1 MFSTSSYQRKSGITS
16 LANTS
21 QRALLINLDNTRN
34 GTHSSTMARISRGF
48 AASTTLVY
56 YHYKECDLKVDERIQ
71 IYQFIIHISPFF
83 ESFASNLRQSIR
95 DMAAKEDLPSLDT
108 IINNLL
114 DESLAQKEAAA
125 ANFAKNS
132 RNSGQNNQ
140 GQGQGRSGKWCSECK
155 FSGHTN
161 DDCYHLHPDLAPEG
175 WKPRRSR
182 ALQNSQQGYNDQQ
195 GGGSMQSSGS
205 RPQSNHS
212 FHAESTAKD
221 QLQTQTNH
229 IFYAQGGVVATVSEA
244 SASALLASE
253 SEDSWVL
260 DSGCSSHMT
269 YNYAA
274 MSNCVPINSIVQ
286 LGKGQVCAIV
296 LGTIMLPTVTADGH
310 RHLLTFTNVLYVP
323 EIVVNLLSAETLR
336 LKGLFY
342 RNDQQVMFIKD
353 GITMAELY
361 VYNNLPHLRLKKQ
374 QQQMALTSSKVLSQS
389 EGTPELWHLC
399 TGQVYQASLI
409 KAKANLTGM
418 VIKGDPMVGSCND
431 CMKATSKHVISRVP
445 SKRPEQP
452 YTEVST
458 DFVIMSYEASNA
470 YPPAEDASSEG
481 DKIEEPAESN
491 KQLVEHEELDG
502 SILTL
507 GSNTRPMPMQV
518 PVPTAVPIAEPEK
531 VCCSGHSNKGVS
543 AVCFKQALIAITLPS
558 KIYYTFTT
566 TISISKTKTP
576 NSYVEPMRS
585 PQAAE

>member
-1 MFSTSSYQRKSGITS
+1 
-16 LANTS
+16 
-21 QRALLINLDNTRN
+21 
-34 GTHSSTMARISRGF
+34 
-48 AASTTLVY
+48 
-56 YHYKECDLKVDERIQ
+56 
-71 IYQFIIHISPFF
+71 
-83 ESFASNLRQSIR
+83 
-95 DMAAKEDLPSLDT
+95 MAAKEDLPSLDT

-269 YNYAA
+269 HNYAA

-286 LGKGQVCAIV
+286 LGKGQVRAIA
-296 LGTIMLPTVTADGH
+296 LGTITLPTVTADGH

-374 QQQMALTSSKVLSQS
+374 QQQMTLASSK
-389 EGTPELWHLC
+389 
-399 TGQVYQASLI
+399 ANLI

-431 CMKATSKHVISRVP
+431 CMKATSKRVISRVP

-458 DFVIMSYEASNA
+458 DFVIMSHEASNA
-470 YPPAEDASSEG
+470 YLPAEDASSGG
-481 DKIEEPAESN
+481 DKIEEPSESN
-491 KQLVEHEELDG
+491 KQLLEHEELDG
-502 SILTL
+502 SIPTL
-507 GSNTRPMPMQV
+507 GSNTGPMPMRV
-518 PVPTAVPIAEPEK
+518 PVPTAGPIAEPEK
-531 VCCSGHSNKGVS
+531 VRRSGHSNKGVP
-543 AVCFKQALIAITLPS
+543 AVCLKQALIAITLPS
-558 KIYYTFTT
+558 KIHHAFTT
-566 TISISKTKTP
+566 AISISKTKTP
-576 NSYVEPMRS
+576 NSYVEAMRS
-585 PQAAE
+585 PQAAEWQKVMGAEVNSLTDNEVWWLVLKPNDGSNITKGHWVYKVKRNKNCKLAHYKARWVACGFTSEQTAQGGALPGPNPTGADLQGQ